1 MVGVI
6 TGVNVVDSVP
16 DHEIESVACTIDEQ
30 GSNVLSLDTIFHTR
44 VSAHHGGCSIQSLSR
59 IVLSLIPAEGQQTV
73 ISVFTSRR
81 SLASCHPAVSLP

>member
-1 MVGVI
+1 MCRAMLPTITMVGVI

-44 VSAHHGGCSIQSLSR
+44 VSAHHGGCSILTHT
-59 IVLSLIPAEGQQTV
+59 VLSDI
-73 ISVFTSRR
+73 IKKSNF
-81 SLASCHPAVSLP
+81 